1 MLSGVREG
9 PETNVL
15 TVILPRVRSVCE
27 TERQAGRQTGR
38 HTAGEA
44 GRQAE
49 PEAGHHAGRQ
59 AEPEAGHHA
68 GRGTGIGRGTWT
80 DVRQISTEGCSW
92 IAGTSYG
99 PPEWPQALASRLSRC
114 RERRRPLLT
123 GLSRT
128 SRPRSSRDRK
138 STRLNSSH
146 VAISYAVFCLKNQ
159 RRGQEG

>member
-15 TVILPRVRSVCE
+15 PVILPRVRGVCE

-38 HTAGEA
+38 HTAGEAGRQAEPEAGHHA

-99 PPEWPQALASRLSRC
+99 PPEWPQASRSEEHTSELQSRGHRVC
-114 RERRRPLLT
+114 RLP
-123 GLSRT
+123 
-128 SRPRSSRDRK
+128 
-138 STRLNSSH
+138 
-146 VAISYAVFCLKNQ
+146 
-159 RRGQEG
+159 

>member
-68 GRGTGIGRGTWT
+68 G
-80 DVRQISTEGCSW
+80 
-92 IAGTSYG
+92 
-99 PPEWPQALASRLSRC
+99 
-114 RERRRPLLT
+114 
-123 GLSRT
+123 
-128 SRPRSSRDRK
+128 DRK

-146 VAISYAVFCLKNQ
+146 VAIAYAVFCLKQ
-159 RRGQEG
+159 KSDRSGADEYAA